1 MKFNVNRSMSV
12 GGNSISFSFQTKQK
26 RNMVIE
32 ANEKTQVIKSLEIST
47 MHIKA
52 KSFHFLDSVKTYPYF
67 LPLPLLGDSGQ
78 PINRHIGGK

>member
-1 MKFNVNRSMSV
+1 MSV
-12 GGNSISFSFQTKQK
+12 GGDSISFSFQTKQK

-52 KSFHFLDSVKTYPYF
+52 KSSHFLDSIKTYPSYF

-78 PINRHIGGK
+78 PINRHIRGKRG